1 MLICQCVQ
9 KDGQEIGCEDC
20 LRIDSQCCMRCCM
33 LCGML
38 VAMVTCELVAETEQT
53 RTRQRKDGQ
62 YAVLPPISVDL
73 EERDRMS
80 SSEHNQ
86 YDIMM
91 IDDIIIIINVDLYS
105 VLSSKKPLMLT
116 LTCAW

>member
-1 MLICQCVQ
+1 
-9 KDGQEIGCEDC
+9 
-20 LRIDSQCCMRCCM
+20 M

-53 RTRQRKDGQ
+53 RTRRRKDGQ
-62 YAVLPPISVDL
+62 YAVLPPISVDR

-105 VLSSKKPLMLT
+105 MLSSKKTSNVDVEVCLVS
-116 LTCAW
+116 CSSNVASVIVVVGI